1 MRLKDQITIVVTRLR
16 CSWGMFKSCG
26 RMAKTVKGYDRRFSI
41 TSGNTKHAD
50 RASLNDGK
58 YRVGTRMADI
68 SSVLLLAR
76 VFCGPVAEHLY

>member
-1 MRLKDQITIVVTRLR
+1 
-16 CSWGMFKSCG
+16 
-26 RMAKTVKGYDRRFSI
+26 MAKTVKGYDRRFSI
-41 TSGNTKHAD
+41 TSTHPK
-50 RASLNDGK
+50 RASLKDGK

>member
-1 MRLKDQITIVVTRLR
+1 VRLKDQITIVVTRLR

-41 TSGNTKHAD
+41 TSTHSK
-50 RASLNDGK
+50 RASLKDGK